1 MWCLRFLNGPQA
13 GKVFSLKQGR
23 NTIGR
28 ASHCDIQISLQGVSK
43 EHCQIIVTDHH
54 IELVDL
60 GSSNGTFVNG
70 VRIQKKILQVT
81 DKVGVHQ
88 LLFQVLPQK
97 RETKIIPTKRSDV
110 GVAVPS
116 GMSASTQWSTVGVD
130 PTAGSLENQESLN
143 AVRSSSSLS
152 SGNLQD
158 RIQRFIDEVALPGI
172 YQLSHVTDVK
182 YVFSGMIGIFILIV
196 TLLTTIP
203 MQTLSTNSAFAESQ
217 RRALTIARV
226 LAKASIV
233 TGNSASLMASS
244 SAQIAID
251 EDGVKEALIVSKD
264 NGSVLFPADRQGTT
278 PNYPFVHVARKQNK
292 EFVDKISSTLI
303 GASVP
308 IATFN
313 PSIGAPEV
321 KSYAM
326 VIYDIESLN
335 FDDGRVLGLF
345 IQSLFISSLTGLVL
359 LFFIYK
365 LAEYPIKILNSEMDK
380 SLKDQQHHFEVPIKM
395 EAIHPFITNINA
407 FVARTQNQ
415 DQAVGVSG
423 YVKEAEIHNL
433 VQLIGYASLAVNH
446 SMEIIAMNHAFEQL
460 FGVHFADKKNQPL
473 MNLGDQ
479 AFFKNVQSLCEQSQ
493 HQTTQ
498 SFSDNIEIGGVPH
511 IIHCQ
516 GMSGSSHQ
524 AEYYIL
530 TLYANTHG
538 GGHG

>member
-1 MWCLRFLNGPQA
+1 VWCLRFLNGPQA
-13 GKVFSLKQGR
+13 GKVFSLKPGR

-28 ASHCDIQISLQGVSK
+28 ASHCDIQISLQGISK

-54 IELVDL
+54 VELVDL

-70 VRIQKKILQVT
+70 VRIQKIILQVT

-97 RETKIIPTKRSDV
+97 RETKIIHTKRNENS
-110 GVAVPS
+110 VPGS
-116 GMSASTQWSTVGVD
+116 LPPSTQWSATSVESA
-130 PTAGSLENQESLN
+130 AGSLENQESV
-143 AVRSSSSLS
+143 AVARALGSNS
-152 SGNLQD
+152 SGNLQE
-158 RIQRFIDEVALPGI
+158 RIQRFIDEVALPGV

-182 YVFSGMIGIFILIV
+182 YVFAGMIGIFILVV

-233 TGNSASLMASS
+233 TGNSASLMSSS
-244 SAQIAID
+244 SAQIAMD

-278 PNYPFVHVARKQNK
+278 PNYSFVHVARKQNK

-313 PSIGAPEV
+313 ASIGAPEV

-326 VIYDIESLN
+326 VIYDTESLN

-345 IQSLFISSLTGLVL
+345 IQSLFISSLSGLIL

-365 LAEYPIKILNSEMDK
+365 LAEYPIKILNTEMDK

-395 EAIHPFITNINA
+395 DAIHSFITNINA

-415 DQAVGVSG
+415 DQAAGVSG

-433 VQLIGYASLAVNH
+433 VQLIGYSSLAVNQ

-473 MNLGDQ
+473 INLGDQ
-479 AFFKNVQSLCEQSQ
+479 AFLKNVQSLCDQSQ

-498 SFSDNIEIGGVPH
+498 SFSDNIEIGGLPH
-511 IIHCQ
+511 VIHCQ
-516 GMSGSSHQ
+516 GMTGTGHQ